1 MPVRVCVRV
10 HLRKCGK
17 EGKRVFIL
25 GGSKYLIHIL
35 DQAVTQSGFGFSA
48 EAVSFQMC
56 FSLPVQVA
64 CTRVSLWSRSVLLF

>member
-1 MPVRVCVRV
+1 MQV

-17 EGKRVFIL
+17 EGKGIFIL

-35 DQAVTQSGFGFSA
+35 DPAVTLSGFGFSA

-56 FSLPVQVA
+56 FSVSSCKVA
-64 CTRVSLWSRSVLLF
+64 CTRVSLWSRSALLF